1 MQQPRSEPK
10 VYDVT
15 EKFSR
20 ACKGRFE
27 DFVFV
32 LFGLFTMALV
42 RHQSR
47 FSSPQSF
54 VYGLRR
60 DM

>member
-20 ACKGRFE
+20 ACKGRFGNS
-27 DFVFV
+27 VFV
-32 LFGLFTMALV
+32 LFGLFTMAALAGTSQDSHPRNHWYMV
-42 RHQSR
+42 
-47 FSSPQSF
+47 
-54 VYGLRR
+54 
-60 DM
+60 